1 MQANL
6 SCSRDLADRTRRAKL
21 GQRRMRPNGV
31 DQGPVSET
39 EILNQAVQRIQA
51 RWNPARIVLFGSR
64 AKGTARPTSDFD
76 LLVVMDD
83 AGDWRRPG
91 EILAALFDLPASFDV
106 LVESTA
112 SWEKWRRVKPAIQA
126 TIDREGRTIFDAGR

>member
-1 MQANL
+1 MTEA
-6 SCSRDLADRTRRAKL
+6 
-21 GQRRMRPNGV
+21 
-31 DQGPVSET
+31 
-39 EILNQAVQRIQA
+39 EILEEAVRRIRA
-51 RWNPARIVLFGSR
+51 RWTPVHIVLFGSR
-64 AKGTARPTSDFD
+64 ANGTARPNSDVD

-112 SWEKWRRVKPAIQA
+112 SWSKWRKVKPTLQA
-126 TIDREGRTIFDAGR
+126 AIDREGRTIFDAAA